1 MENVVF
7 ESFEK
12 ETLPNR
18 IVNSLLTLI
27 TEKQLQP
34 GDKLP
39 PERELALMMRVGRP
53 SLRSALR
60 ALEVMNV
67 IEIRPGAGAYV
78 SSLQPDKLVE
88 HLEFVFSLDHSSI
101 LQLFDART
109 TLEVRTAML
118 AAKYADDKQL
128 AKLEGTWQHMRDL
141 FQMAGHGAVDELES
155 LDREFHKG
163 IAAAANNPILWRFV
177 AVVNQMA
184 VDSRRQAMRMPGA
197 IEATLA
203 EHRVILD
210 ALLTHRPEA
219 AREAMLAHLR
229 QAERHLRRLLLSP
242 SSSEPFIPPTTA
254 IQPGTSAAHSDKE
267 ISLSS

>member
-27 TEKQLQP
+27 REKQLQP

-39 PERELALMMRVGRP
+39 PERELAAMMHVGRP

-67 IEIRPGAGAYV
+67 IEIRAGSGAFV

-101 LQLFDART
+101 LQLIDARM
-109 TLEVRTAML
+109 TLETRTAIL
-118 AAKYADDKQL
+118 AARHASADDL
-128 AKLEGTWQHMRDL
+128 AHLERVWQDMSDL
-141 FQMAGHGAVDELES
+141 FQERGHDAVDDLEN
-155 LDREFHKG
+155 LDREFHKA
-163 IAAAANNPILWRFV
+163 IAAASQNPIFFRFV

-184 VDSRRQAMRMPGA
+184 VGSRRQAMRMPGA
-197 IEATLA
+197 IEETLQ
-203 EHRVILD
+203 EHRAILD
-210 ALLTHRPEA
+210 AVRSQRPEV

-229 QAERHLRRLLLSP
+229 KAEQSLRQLLV
-242 SSSEPFIPPTTA
+242 T
-254 IQPGTSAAHSDKE
+254 Q
-267 ISLSS
+267 SLSASSALPQS